1 MRRSMVVLEPSPEI
15 VEEVAAMLKSGR
27 IPALRE
33 AGNRVRKTP
42 APSLK
47 SIDIPAEFQKLLS
60 SYLTTGLVR
69 LSIRKVQA
77 SDELQQSL
85 QDSHSAY
92 TILLHRLPV
101 LRLPE
106 YSPHITIAL
115 KSGATVI
122 WQADTTFSVTA
133 LVTLRNTLVTL
144 REEKLHEFRFGSLNA
159 GMSIYLK
166 RGPIEEALHSFQR
179 DLTIPGMMGGEQ

>member
-15 VEEVAAMLKSGR
+15 VEEVAAMLKKGS

-69 LSIRKVQA
+69 LSIQKVQA

-85 QDSHSAY
+85 QDSRSAY

-106 YSPHITIAL
+106 YSPYITIAL
-115 KSGATVI
+115 KSGATEI
-122 WQADTTFSVTA
+122 WQAETTFSVTA

-144 REEKLHEFRFGSLNA
+144 REEKLREFRFGSLNA

-166 RGPIEEALHSFQR
+166 KGPIEEALHSFKR
-179 DLTIPGMMGGEQ
+179 DLTIPGMMAGEK

>member
-1 MRRSMVVLEPSPEI
+1 MVVLEPSPEI
-15 VEEVAAMLKSGR
+15 VEEVAAMLQTGR

-33 AGNRVRKTP
+33 VKNRVKKTP

-69 LSIRKVQA
+69 LSVRKVQE

-85 QDSHSAY
+85 RGSGSAH

-115 KSGATVI
+115 KSGATEI
-122 WQADTTFSVTA
+122 WRAETSFSVAA
-133 LVTLRNTLVTL
+133 LVTLRNTRVTL
-144 REEKLHEFRFGSLNA
+144 HEEKFREFRFGSLNA
-159 GMSIYLK
+159 ALSIYLK
-166 RGPIEEALHSFQR
+166 KGPIEEALHSFKR
-179 DLTIPGMMGGEQ
+179 DLTIPGLMAEEK

>member
-1 MRRSMVVLEPSPEI
+1 MVVLEPSPEI
-15 VEEVAAMLKSGR
+15 VEEVAAMLRSGR

-33 AGNRVRKTP
+33 VKNRVRKTP
-42 APSLK
+42 ALSLK

-69 LSIRKVQA
+69 LSIQKVQA

-85 QDSHSAY
+85 RDAGSAH

-115 KSGATVI
+115 KSGATEI
-122 WQADTTFSVTA
+122 WRAETTFSVA
-133 LVTLRNTLVTL
+133 AMVTLRNTHLTF
-144 REEKLHEFRFGSLNA
+144 REEKIREFRFGSLNTA
-159 GMSIYLK
+159 MAIYLTK
-166 RGPIEEALHSFQR
+166 GPLEEALHSFTR
-179 DLTIPGMMGGEQ
+179 DLTVPGMMAGDL

>member
-1 MRRSMVVLEPSPEI
+1 MSMVVLEPSPEI
-15 VEEVAAMLKSGR
+15 VEEVAALIRKGSL
-27 IPALRE
+27 PALRE
-33 AGNRVRKTP
+33 AKLRVKKTP

-69 LSIRKVQA
+69 LSIQKVQA

-85 QDSHSAY
+85 RDSGSAY

-115 KSGATVI
+115 KSGATEI
-122 WQADTTFSVTA
+122 WQAETTFSVTA
-133 LVTLRNTLVTL
+133 LVTLRNTLVTF
-144 REEKLHEFRFGSLNA
+144 REEKLREFRFGSLNA

-166 RGPIEEALHSFQR
+166 KGPIEEALHSFTR
-179 DLTIPGMMGGEQ
+179 DLTIPGMMAGEK

>member
-1 MRRSMVVLEPSPEI
+1 MVVLEPSPEI
-15 VEEVAAMLKSGR
+15 VEEVAAMARSGR

-33 AGNRVRKTP
+33 AADRIRKTP
-42 APSLK
+42 GLSLRA
-47 SIDIPAEFQKLLS
+47 INLPEEFQKILS

-69 LSIRKVQA
+69 LSIQKVQE

-85 QDSHSAY
+85 RDSGSAR
-92 TILLHRLPV
+92 TLLLHRLPV

-122 WQADTTFSVTA
+122 WQAEADFFVSA
-133 LVTLRNTLVTL
+133 MVTLRNTRVTL
-144 REEKLHEFRFGSLNA
+144 REERLREFRFGSLNA
-159 GMSIYLK
+159 AMAIYLK
-166 RGPIEEALHSFQR
+166 KGPLEEAIHSFAR
-179 DLTIPGMMGGEQ
+179 NLTIPGMMDGE